1 MICGR
6 GPSCSPPLGD
16 VGAEEEVRPRSFKV
30 KQIWTRFHDELY
42 LGLVL
47 LGGGLALGVDAVLA
61 SF

>member
-1 MICGR
+1 MAIEKNLPWGR
-6 GPSCSPPLGD
+6 RLSVP
-16 VGAEEEVRPRSFKV
+16 
-30 KQIWTRFHDELY
+30 